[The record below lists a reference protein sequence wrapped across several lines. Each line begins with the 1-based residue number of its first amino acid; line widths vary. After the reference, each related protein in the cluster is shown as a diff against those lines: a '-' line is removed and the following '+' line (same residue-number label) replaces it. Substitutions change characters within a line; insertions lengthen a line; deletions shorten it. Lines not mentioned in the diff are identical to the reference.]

1 MSTWDEE
8 WEQSEERGTQHIR
21 KQVERI
27 LDEGSGERRQV
38 IVRLRAPADV
48 KRSLITLAADAIQQ
62 RNMALTAR
70 DVLPPAMDPSALPP
84 FGRRSSSQRQTVV
97 DRARSMTARASAR
110 SIDVETMGGL
120 KSDGLEKIAPFVQ
133 SSIVRQ
139 WAQESATA
147 SKRRPRDTFQTFWT
161 SKSVL
166 LELSETDLMNLPT
179 VPLVRDVY
187 PNRALRSPRLVA
199 VSNLPTSVLEV
210 KSSSWGVH
218 QIGALAVWGAY
229 GVKGEGVTVGLLDTG
244 IDASHPD
251 LKGKIAAWAEFD
263 VKGNRV
269 KGSKP
274 HDTDQHGTHC
284 GGTIVGGRESG
295 SWIGVAPES
304 KLKVALVLDGES
316 GGTDAQILAG
326 LDWLC
331 EEGVDV
337 ISMSLGGLTL
347 DHETPNTYT
356 EAILTCLRAGIPVV
370 TAIGNDG
377 GQTTGSPGNDIYAYA
392 VGATDYRDKPAGFSG
407 GRTHVIRASNLIP
420 PHYLPMPYSK
430 PDVSAPG
437 VAINSSV
444 PGGKWAA
451 FNGTSMAAPHVAGA
465 IALLLSATNIKNDV
479 PASRRAFL
487 LQDLLSGSA
496 EELGESGPDH
506 RFGFGRIDVLRAIG
520 FAGERGYGL
529 P

>member
-1 MSTWDEE
+1 MSTWDED
-8 WEQSEERGTQHIR
+8 WEQSEEQGTQRIR

-38 IVRLRAPADV
+38 IVRLQAPADV
-48 KRSLITLAADAIQQ
+48 KRSLISLAADAIQQ
-62 RNMALTAR
+62 RTLALTAR
-70 DVLPPAMDPSALPP
+70 DVLPPARDPDAFPP
-84 FGRRSSSQRQTVV
+84 FGRRSSSQRQTLV
-97 DRARSMTARASAR
+97 DRKRSLTAQASAR
-110 SIDVETMGGL
+110 SIDVETRGEL
-120 KSDGLEKIAPFVQ
+120 KSDGLDRIAPFVQ
-133 SSIVRQ
+133 STLFQQ
-139 WAQESATA
+139 WVHGSATA
-147 SKRRPRDTFQTFWT
+147 AKRKANDTFQTFWT

-166 LELSETDLMNLPT
+166 LELSETDLASLST

-187 PNRALRSPRLVA
+187 PNRTLRSPRLVA

-229 GVKGEGVTVGLLDTG
+229 GVRGEGVTVGLLDTG

-251 LKGKIAAWAEFD
+251 LKGKVDKWAEFD
-263 VKGNRV
+263 ESGNRV

-274 HDTDQHGTHC
+274 YDSDKHGTHC

-295 SWIGVAPES
+295 AWVGVAPES
-304 KLKVALVLDGES
+304 KLKVALVLHGER
-316 GGTDAQILAG
+316 GGTDAQVLAG

-347 DHETPNTYT
+347 DHETPSTYT

-377 GQTTGSPGNDIYAYA
+377 GQTTGSPGNDVFAYA

-407 GRTHVIRASNLIP
+407 GRTHVIRASNFIP
-420 PHYLPMPYSK
+420 PEHLPMPYSK

-451 FNGTSMAAPHVAGA
+451 YSGTSTAAPHVAGA
-465 IALLLSATNIKNDV
+465 IALLLSATNIKNVV
-479 PASRRAFL
+479 PSSRRAFL
-487 LQDLLSGSA
+487 LQDLISGSA
-496 EELGESGPDH
+496 EELGECGADH

-520 FAGERGYGL
+520 FAVERGYGL